1 MFCIFFRQI
10 RHIVNKRD
18 DSGSTALHY
27 AVRTWPETAVRA
39 LLDLGANLGLKN
51 GWGEVPLSRISVKCL
66 KDFLDQVGSDTN
78 RHNAEI
84 RKPGI

>member
-1 MFCIFFRQI
+1 MYCDNNFQYLVSFFRQI
-10 RHIVNKRD
+10 RHIINKRD

-27 AVRTWPETAVRA
+27 VVRTWPETAVRA

-78 RHNAEI
+78 
-84 RKPGI
+84 